1 MWCWRLPDD
10 IARELYASVAYHPAL
25 VGAAAAAAAPLGPRG
40 YAALHIRRGD
50 KVHVDAA
57 YTEVFGRMTPDYYA
71 SLMKAEG
78 GFDDPATP
86 VYVATDELD
95 RGWFAPLAA
104 RHNLS
109 FVDGLD
115 QGALLAA
122 LGAFPQA
129 LWADVLGII
138 EQIVCTRAVTFVGTL
153 PSTLSGHVV
162 NTRAVAAG
170 GGGGGRPLFVKL
182 HESCCD
188 ARTAEDVLRMP
199 GVSGLGDVPCQPEEG
214 NPWC

>member
-104 RHNLS
+104 AGHNLS
-109 FVDGLD
+109 FARDLD
-115 QGALLAA
+115 QGALWRA
-122 LGAFPQA
+122 LSAFPQP
-129 LWADVLGII
+129 LWPDVLAIV
-138 EQIVCTRAVTFVGTL
+138 EQQIAIDARRFVGSL

-162 NTRAVAAG
+162 NARAAAG
-170 GGGGGRPLFVKL
+170 EGGGFFVKL

-188 ARTAEDVLRMP
+188 ARTAADLLRLP
-199 GVSGLGDVPCQPEEG
+199 GVRELADVPCHAQEG
-214 NPWC
+214 NEWC